1 MFPKDSVQYSFR
13 LNLKNPDHLLIYQT
27 LNDLN
32 LDIHKSISSFTVES
46 LRKRIKG
53 ELPENLTYMGKKE
66 AEVQKESVE
75 DDKIQV
81 LRNEMNQMKEDLAQ
95 EVTNRVLKS
104 IVSLMF
110 SSYRPSGDQIEAPRA
125 ETGQCD
131 QNEHKD
137 MDTRTEQVLSE
148 LTDLWS

>member
-53 ELPENLTYMGKKE
+53 ELPENLTYMGKHE
-66 AEVQKESVE
+66 AELQEESE
-75 DDKIQV
+75 EEDKIQA
-81 LRNEMNQMKEDLAQ
+81 LRNEMYQMKEDLVQ

-104 IVSLMF
+104 VVSLMF
-110 SSYRPSGDQIEAPRA
+110 SSYRPAGNQIEAVKAVGNQR
-125 ETGQCD
+125 E
-131 QNEHKD
+131 QNEHTD